1 MSEFNEWRLTEG
13 QIALLETIKPLSE
26 WSFELREFEINDNFG
41 DIDELFWQCGRT
53 ITYDDFHFAGV
64 DQTPKID
71 NSDSR
76 VIELNYYRD
85 TIMKAIRNSHYHGI
99 CNRVI
104 KSFIIGYETRSF
116 ESIRSIL
123 LWMIDTYTSSGIVF
137 YDYKTIRKSREII
150 NREIHEAVYHPDRI
164 TKWLEAGGDL
174 EDYLP

>member
-1 MSEFNEWRLTEG
+1 MSEFNEWHLTEG

-26 WSFELREFEINDNFG
+26 WSAELDEFEINDNFG
-41 DIDELFWQCGRT
+41 DIDEVFWQHNQT

-85 TIMKAIRNSHYHGI
+85 MIMKVIRNSRCHGI

-104 KSFIIGYETRSF
+104 KSFIIEYETRSF
-116 ESIRSIL
+116 ESVRSIL
-123 LWMIDTYTSSGIVF
+123 LQMINTYTSSEIVS

-150 NREIHEAVYHPDRI
+150 NREIHEAAYHPDRI
-164 TKWLEAGGDL
+164 AKWLDAGNDI
-174 EDYLP
+174 EDYLQ